1 MDNSVEQQPES
12 KRVRKSEVIDSFDE
26 AHLNVKRI
34 FILSEAIE
42 ELSSDDRFASGIAYE
57 ISKISDELREQIESF
72 TDRLRNHGIE
82 NEPMLFLSNEDYERH
97 NLTKGISIDK
107 TRLTSRIIDADDTVV
122 VAVKEF
128 LDEYDRKATNL

>member
-1 MDNSVEQQPES
+1 
-12 KRVRKSEVIDSFDE
+12 
-26 AHLNVKRI
+26 
-34 FILSEAIE
+34 
-42 ELSSDDRFASGIAYE
+42 
-57 ISKISDELREQIESF
+57 
-72 TDRLRNHGIE
+72 
-82 NEPMLFLSNEDYERH
+82 MLFLSNEDYERH

>member
-12 KRVRKSEVIDSFDE
+12 KRVRKFEVIDSFDE

-34 FILSEAIE
+34 FLLSEAIE
-42 ELSSDDRFASGIAYE
+42 ELSSDDRFASGIAFE
-57 ISKISDELREQIESF
+57 ISKICSELKEGIEGF
-72 TDRLRNHGIE
+72 TSRLRSYGIE

-107 TRLTSRIIDADDTVV
+107 TRLTSRLIDAEDEVV
-122 VAVKEF
+122 IAVNEF
-128 LDEYDRKATNL
+128 LKEYDRKAANI